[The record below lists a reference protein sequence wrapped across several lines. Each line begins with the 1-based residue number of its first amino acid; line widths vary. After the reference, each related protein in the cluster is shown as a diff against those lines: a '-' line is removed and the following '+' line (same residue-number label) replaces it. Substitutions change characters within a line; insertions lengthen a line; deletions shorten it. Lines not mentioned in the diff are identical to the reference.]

1 VPRSPNQSMDSIRPG
16 GDPAGSAPR
25 AGWGGDPMYG
35 RAPASAAEGGTP
47 REPPTSYQQT
57 MPAQVQTAQPGQW
70 ASEPMAR
77 SALAPSGPP
86 MARTAAV
93 PAGAGLSGL
102 AMVPSGGTMHATEPG
117 GTTLDQSGNPNSAI
131 MGDGTEVFYNS
142 EGVPTSGVTT
152 DGSQLTYDSSGQVVS
167 EVKQDGTTISFEN
180 GNPASAIMP
189 DGTKVLYNSDGLPT
203 SGITTDGSKLVYDG
217 SGQVASQVTQDGT
230 TISYDNGNP
239 TSAVSPDGTTT
250 TFYPDGDPKSV
261 AKDGVTTN
269 YNNDGYVT
277 SVTGPEGTQNYSYGK
292 DGTIAIQDGNTTTT
306 YDKNGHRLTTN
317 TIGSDGKPLIID
329 WSVDLPALLTA
340 ASAVRSY
347 HGNLIDQQNR
357 LKNTFNEIAQ
367 DWRAPSGESF
377 QTLIAGFAKVVA
389 AILEQLEEAA
399 TRMQK
404 SYDNYMSTENINTK
418 SLIPVQ

>member
-1 VPRSPNQSMDSIRPG
+1 
-16 GDPAGSAPR
+16 
-25 AGWGGDPMYG
+25 
-35 RAPASAAEGGTP
+35 
-47 REPPTSYQQT
+47 
-57 MPAQVQTAQPGQW
+57 
-70 ASEPMAR
+70 
-77 SALAPSGPP
+77 

-102 AMVPSGGTMHATEPG
+102 AMVPSGGTMHATEQG

-142 EGVPTSGVTT
+142 EGVPTSG
-152 DGSQLTYDSSGQVVS
+152 
-167 EVKQDGTTISFEN
+167 
-180 GNPASAIMP
+180 
-189 DGTKVLYNSDGLPT
+189 
-203 SGITTDGSKLVYDG
+203 ITTDGSKLVYDG
-217 SGQVASQVTQDGT
+217 SGQVVSEVKKDGT
-230 TISYDNGNP
+230 TISFENGIP

-250 TFYPDGDPKSV
+250 TFYRNGEPKSV
-261 AKDGVTTN
+261 TKDGVTTN
-269 YNNDGYVT
+269 YSNQGYVT
-277 SVTGPEGTQNYSYGK
+277 SVTGPEGAQNYSYGK
-292 DGTIAIQDGNTTTT
+292 DGTITIQDGNTTTT

-367 DWRAPSGESF
+367 AWRSPSGESF